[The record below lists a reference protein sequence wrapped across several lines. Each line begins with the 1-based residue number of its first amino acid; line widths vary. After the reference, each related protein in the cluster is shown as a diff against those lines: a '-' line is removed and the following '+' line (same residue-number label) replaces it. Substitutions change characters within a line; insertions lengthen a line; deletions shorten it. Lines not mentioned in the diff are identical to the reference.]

1 MVSAGAYILSV
12 VLLAVL
18 VLSLGFSAVCLRRR
32 FLPDWEGGPAHLV
45 EAIAGVALLIWIA
58 ELLGVVGLLYAGTV
72 VAAAVLVAAAVAL
85 GPRVLSGGR
94 GTGAVLGFSPG
105 ASAPVRDGEGGE
117 KEDAAS
123 PRYPSPPPPAGGALA
138 ATSQW
143 LPQLAA
149 MGVVALVFAHWGLTT
164 ADALSRG
171 IFNFDSLWYH
181 MPFAVEMAQSHSV
194 TGLHYTETVF
204 TNWFYPQNSEL
215 LHAVGILIADRDTL
229 SLFLNFGWL
238 AMVFLAAWCIGRPY
252 GRGPLTV
259 IAAGILLECHTL
271 VVREPGAAK
280 NDVMA
285 AALLLAAIAILVNA
299 NWGARL
305 PRVARGGVPGGKRR
319 PLFRPMGSLGRPH
332 SPLAKN
338 PAPRRAPHPVTG
350 PAAEMLPLAAA
361 GLATGMAVGTKST
374 ALAMAAALT
383 VAILFLAP
391 AGRRWAAAGWW
402 FAAGLAG
409 GGYWYL
415 RNLAI
420 TGNPLPQLEDLG
432 PISLPHPEQLQ
443 TGRPDFSIAHYATD
457 TTVWSDYFAP
467 ELHEA
472 FGLLWPLVILA
483 AIAGGITAL
492 LWGRTRVLRWIGGVA
507 LFGILAYF
515 FTPLSAAGPEGA
527 PEGFGINLRY
537 AIPALLAGI
546 TLLPLAFGGLLARQ
560 SSSSGAGGG
569 VGAPRSGAASRF
581 SHGPLGERDEPQ
593 GEKPSARP
601 GRPHPPYWG
610 LLAVL
615 LLILV
620 ITNRADVVVRDPDRL
635 FAWAIALLFV
645 LIPAALLF
653 ARRQGLSK
661 LATTGG
667 FAAVA
672 LLVAVLGYPAQRDY
686 LGDRFANANPDTSI
700 PGMRL
705 DSAYRWARDVSDT
718 RIGLVGTTAGFLQY
732 GFYGADLSN
741 RVRYLGVEGPHGA
754 FRPIQTCAGFRA
766 AVNAADLDY
775 LVTSPFLN
783 FIEPSE
789 PVVSPEA
796 GWLRGEPAVAP
807 VDSDGPVTVWRV
819 QGSLDPRGCGP
830 LNRPLRAV
838 PQQPGAT
845 PTIEDAGPILDR
857 NAIVILGDSYS
868 AGEGTDL
875 YLPGTDTEGNP
886 CHRSRSTY
894 LAQAFDIPASRIVA
908 CSGAVAADVLAA
920 QPARTEAAQV
930 VQLGDIRRG
939 EGVDAV
945 VLTLGGNDVGF
956 ADVGASCLVP
966 GRGGCA
972 RFIHAGPAFR
982 SRAHPSDAFIDERLS
997 ALPSLLRRAYL
1008 AIDQAVNGA
1017 GPGPAAGSVPILV
1030 LAYPAATPAAPVEC
1044 GRMHGLISPEEI
1056 GFLNELS
1063 QRLNGTIADTV
1074 AAIRAERRIPIFYVG
1089 DTETAFRPDHSI
1101 CDAVSYVR
1109 RPTSFNG
1116 AGPRIL
1122 RQGIRELLHPNPAGY
1137 AAMSRAILRWSR
1149 SQAAADAL
1157 AFLES
1162 APVAERRPSLT
1173 SSG

>member
-1 MVSAGAYILSV
+1 MASAGSYILSV
-12 VLLAVL
+12 ALLAVL
-18 VLSLGFSAVCLRRR
+18 VLSLGFSAVRLRQR
-32 FLPDWEGGPAHLV
+32 LMPSWEGAPAHLV
-45 EAIAGVALLIWIA
+45 EAIVGVALLIWIA
-58 ELLGVVGLLYAGTV
+58 ELLGIVGLLYAGTLV
-72 VAAAVLVAAAVAL
+72 VAAVLVAAAVAL
-85 GPRVLSGGR
+85 GPRVLSGR
-94 GTGAVLGFSPG
+94 GGAGASLGFSPEG
-105 ASAPVRDGEGGE
+105 PAAVRDGGGGE
-117 KEDAAS
+117 KEDAAV
-123 PRYPSPPPPAGGALA
+123 PRHPLSPPPAGGAMTTVA
-138 ATSQW
+138 V
-143 LPQLAA
+143 
-149 MGVVALVFAHWGLTT
+149 GVVALVFAHWGLTT

-215 LHAVGILIADRDTL
+215 LHAVGILLTELDTL
-229 SLFLNFGWL
+229 SLFLNLGWL
-238 AMVFLAAWCIGRPY
+238 GMAFLAAWCIGRPY

-259 IAAGILLECHTL
+259 VATGILLECHTL

-285 AALLLAAIAILVNA
+285 AALLLAAIAILINA
-299 NWGARL
+299 DWGG
-305 PRVARGGVPGGKRR
+305 PVKRR
-319 PLFRPMGSLGRPH
+319 WGWPRRLRRPVFRPGESAREEHL
-332 SPLAKN
+332 SAKN
-338 PAPRRAPHPVTG
+338 PAADGATPGGAHM
-350 PAAEMLPLAAA
+350 AAAPLAAA

-374 ALAMAAALT
+374 ALAMAAALS
-383 VAILFLAP
+383 VAVLFLAP
-391 AGRRWAAAGWW
+391 AGRRWTAAGWW

-420 TGNPLPQLEDLG
+420 TGNPLPQVESLG
-432 PISLPHPEQLQ
+432 PISLSHPERLQ

-457 TTVWSDYFAP
+457 TDVWSEYFRP

-472 FGLLWPLVILA
+472 FGALWPLVILA
-483 AIAGGITAL
+483 AMAGGLTAL

-507 LFGILAYF
+507 LFGMLAYL
-515 FTPLSAAGPEGA
+515 FTPLSAAGIEGA

-546 TLLPLAFGGLLARQ
+546 TLLPVAR
-560 SSSSGAGGG
+560 AAPG
-569 VGAPRSGAASRF
+569 VPRSGAASSF
-581 SHGPLGERDEPQ
+581 SPHEQSRTAEFAP

-601 GRPHPPYWG
+601 GHPRRRPLVMWASLG
-610 LLAVL
+610 ALVL
-615 LLILV
+615 VLV
-620 ITNRADVVVRDPDRL
+620 VTNRADTVLRDPDRI

-645 LIPAALLF
+645 LVPAALLV
-653 ARRQGLSK
+653 ARSRGMSRSVV
-661 LATTGG
+661 TGG
-667 FAAVA
+667 FVALA
-672 LLVAVLGYPAQRDY
+672 LLVAAIGYPLQRDY
-686 LGDRFANANPDTSI
+686 LDDRFANANPDTSI
-700 PGMRL
+700 PGMHL
-705 DSAYRWARDVSDT
+705 DSAYRWVRDVSDA
-718 RIGLVGTTAGFLQY
+718 RIGLAGTTAGFLQY
-732 GFYGADLSN
+732 GFYGTDLSN

-775 LVTSPFLN
+775 LVTAPFLN
-783 FIEPSE
+783 FIEPGE
-789 PVVSPEA
+789 PVLSPEA

-807 VDSDGPVTVWRV
+807 VDSDGPVTVWRI
-819 QGSLDPRGCGP
+819 QGGLNPRDCGP

-845 PTIEDAGPILDR
+845 PTDEEAGPILDR

-875 YLPGTDTEGNP
+875 YLPGADTEDNP

-908 CSGAVAADVLAA
+908 CSGAVAADILSA

-930 VQLGDIRRG
+930 AQLEDVHRR

-945 VLTLGGNDVGF
+945 VLTLGGNDAGF
-956 ADVGASCLVP
+956 ADIGASCLVP
-966 GRGGCA
+966 GRGGCD
-972 RFIHAGPAFR
+972 RFIYTGPPFR
-982 SRAHPSDAFIDERLS
+982 SRAQTSDAFVGERLS
-997 ALPSLLRRAYL
+997 ALPSLLRPAYL
-1008 AIDQAVNGA
+1008 AIDRVVNSSGTQSAGA
-1017 GPGPAAGSVPILV
+1017 AVPILV
-1030 LAYPAATPAAPVEC
+1030 LGYPAATPAAPVEC

-1056 GFLNELS
+1056 DFLNELS
-1063 QRLNGTIADTV
+1063 RRLNGTIADTV
-1074 AAIRAERRIPIFYVG
+1074 AAIRTEHRIPIFYIG

-1101 CDAVSYVR
+1101 CDPVSYVR

-1137 AAMSRAILRWSR
+1137 AAMSRAILSWSR

-1162 APVAERRPSLT
+1162 APVVERRPPLT